1 MTIIKKLSNKKKY
14 INKKKMLNK
23 EHIETSNNKN
33 TDQIINEN
41 NTQNT
46 DQIISENNTQN
57 TDQIINENNTQNT
70 DQIINE
76 KTDQKT
82 DQNTDQII
90 NENTDKKINK
100 TDQIINENIDQIIN
114 ENTEQK
120 TDQKINEK
128 HNDKLSKEEYDE
140 IINKNS
146 KISKYKSKNKKNL
159 VLCGGGIKGICH
171 IGGLLALEEL
181 GVLKNIETI
190 AGTSI
195 GAFIGSLII
204 LGWKSNE
211 IYNFLL
217 KFKFDK
223 MIKINL
229 FNLTSKLG
237 LDDGANIEYVIKR
250 MIKFKKY
257 NENITLEELYKLT
270 KIKLIITGSN
280 LNKCEAEYFSYEN
293 NPKMPL
299 YLAIR
304 ISMSVPY
311 YLQPIKYNNITYVD
325 GGCLDNYP
333 IDLFE
338 NNLEE
343 TIGILFLDNIDYHDN
358 IDNLEILSKRLWQT
372 YMVYSVNNQL
382 NNYNKHSTVVITPK
396 ITTLKFS
403 LDAKSKKEL
412 FLDGYQKTLD
422 FFKNV

>member
-1 MTIIKKLSNKKKY
+1 MTIIKTLSNKKKY

-23 EHIETSNNKN
+23 EHIETSNNKK
-33 TDQIINEN
+33 TDQNTEQN

-46 DQIISENNTQN
+46 EQ
-57 TDQIINENNTQNT
+57 
-70 DQIINE
+70 
-76 KTDQKT
+76 
-82 DQNTDQII
+82 
-90 NENTDKKINK
+90 
-100 TDQIINENIDQIIN
+100 NID
-114 ENTEQK
+114 ETYDK
-120 TDQKINEK
+120 KINEK

-146 KISKYKSKNKKNL
+146 NITKYKSKNKKNL

-171 IGGLLALEEL
+171 IGCLRALEEL

-325 GGCLDNYP
+325 GGCLDNFP